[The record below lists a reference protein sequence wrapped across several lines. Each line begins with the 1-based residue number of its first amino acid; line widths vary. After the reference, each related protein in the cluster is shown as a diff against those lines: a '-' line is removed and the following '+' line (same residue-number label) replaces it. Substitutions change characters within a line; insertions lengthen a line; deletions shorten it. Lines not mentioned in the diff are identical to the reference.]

1 MPPISRPSSSTY
13 WAPHATVIRH
23 RPFSELPPYNSLN
36 TADEPFSCNA
46 SVLSTSNNSSR
57 QYVDPWDLENYAFI
71 KRHCPVDDVE
81 TDYLTSTPALESSQ
95 SDFYYMPNYPE
106 DHARYQPDS
115 LLVTDE
121 TSGHFAGIEEEDFY
135 NERFEM
141 FNNCSPH
148 LSSSDGYGGYPSPG
162 ISPFTPA
169 SCLSP
174 KTTGGVGRKVG
185 LPEERALLLSQCRRF
200 EPRPPWRH
208 LRLVWLQTKVLVASE
223 STVRSASLTQRQINS
238 TSSP

>member
-174 KTTGGVGRKVG
+174 KTTDVGDSNRGHRGDIYVSCGCKPRLTTGPLAQFRMIPTILTRGTLVVLSSTAEDGEIEVRISVG
-185 LPEERALLLSQCRRF
+185 
-200 EPRPPWRH
+200 
-208 LRLVWLQTKVLVASE
+208 
-223 STVRSASLTQRQINS
+223 
-238 TSSP
+238 